1 MVYNSNLD
9 ISEIKIRFIDNGD
22 NKCFVYIENG
32 VK

>member
-32 VK
+32 IK